1 MSVTLRSDGKAVDVV
16 IPSGHDPVT
25 KGDLIIADGWYGI
38 AMNDGVV
45 GDTIAIEVTQ
55 REFVFTIPAAVA
67 AAKGAVLYLTS
78 AGAITAT
85 ASGNT
90 AALKVT
96 KAKDSNNVIWAKLL
110 PQLS

>member
-16 IPSGHDPVT
+16 LSADAS
-25 KGDLIIADGWYGI
+25 KGDLVVAEGWFGV
-38 AMNDGVV
+38 AMNDGVT
-45 GDTIAIEVTQ
+45 GDTIAIEVSE
-55 REFVFTIPAAVA
+55 REFVFEIGSVV
-67 AAKGAVLYLTS
+67 AAKGAVLYVTS

-85 ASGNT
+85 ASGNK